1 MVITMLSA
9 LRDVII
15 AFDSIV
21 EKSGIDD
28 KVFSAVLKIIGIGYL
43 TEYSSSLANDAGC
56 PSIAQKLQFGGKI
69 VIFLMSI
76 SIVTS
81 LIDVVSAL
89 ASRDMKNLCFA
100 KYQRFVCIGAGC
112 ARAKKRKMRAICA
125 CFALFFA
132 ITFAICLC
140 DCTRVAYAQDK
151 TDEELQKE
159 LSDAI
164 NGAIESLDLSELQS
178 FLDSLSSESKQ
189 ALSVNDVKDML
200 KAACKRQ
207 SRTIFSRVF

>member
-1 MVITMLSA
+1 MIFKLIGIAVIGVIVVTLLRSAKPEFAVFATIATGVVMVITMLSA

-21 EKSGIDD
+21 QKSGIDD

-76 SIVTS
+76 SIVKS

-89 ASRDMKNLCFA
+89 AS
-100 KYQRFVCIGAGC
+100 VI
-112 ARAKKRKMRAICA
+112 
-125 CFALFFA
+125 
-132 ITFAICLC
+132 
-140 DCTRVAYAQDK
+140 
-151 TDEELQKE
+151 
-159 LSDAI
+159 
-164 NGAIESLDLSELQS
+164 
-178 FLDSLSSESKQ
+178 
-189 ALSVNDVKDML
+189 
-200 KAACKRQ
+200 
-207 SRTIFSRVF
+207 

>member
-1 MVITMLSA
+1 MIFKLIGIAVIGVIVVTLLRSAKPEFAVFATIATGVVMVITMLSA

-76 SIVTS
+76 SIVMS

-89 ASRDMKNLCFA
+89 AS
-100 KYQRFVCIGAGC
+100 VI
-112 ARAKKRKMRAICA
+112 
-125 CFALFFA
+125 
-132 ITFAICLC
+132 
-140 DCTRVAYAQDK
+140 
-151 TDEELQKE
+151 
-159 LSDAI
+159 
-164 NGAIESLDLSELQS
+164 
-178 FLDSLSSESKQ
+178 
-189 ALSVNDVKDML
+189 
-200 KAACKRQ
+200 
-207 SRTIFSRVF
+207 